1 MESTNVVPIKSNRVE
16 TFSGIL
22 HAYKEKTKFV
32 DAFDNILILNLD
44 ESNVFN
50 ITLRKNMINISF
62 DKLPDP
68 SLTYSCTLVLKQ
80 DTIGNRKVVFPE
92 NVLWSCGETAI
103 LSTKPGFVD
112 VVTMMTSDGGETYYA
127 SHALA
132 SLGKR

>member
-1 MESTNVVPIKSNRVE
+1 MDSSNVIPIKQNRIE
-16 TFSGIL
+16 TFNGIL
-22 HAYKEKTKFV
+22 YAYKERTKFIE
-32 DAFDNILILNLD
+32 AFDNVLILNLE

-50 ITLRKNMINISF
+50 ITLRKSMINISF

-68 SLTYSCTLVLKQ
+68 SLTYSCTLVFKQ
-80 DTIGNRKVVFPE
+80 DTMGNRKVIFPE

-132 SLGKR
+132 HLGKK